1 MQLLRSIPFFVKKY
15 QFNFMGTKT
24 SILFLS
30 FLLFICFQSQA
41 QTISARILDSISK
54 EPIPFATIQFADESG
69 VISNTEGK
77 FSALLTDKNKP
88 TDSLFISSMGFKG
101 FATIIGN
108 FKDSIVL
115 LSPQNIELKNVI
127 VTNKNYTADE
137 IIDFVKNNLEKNYNT
152 SLTKKRLFFRDHYHQ
167 YINRT
172 NYTDFKSTIDAFD
185 KDFVENFLNSVPRTY
200 DYYTET
206 LADLTG
212 NLSKEK
218 QKIKLIKASKMYDK
232 NTVVDFDI
240 LEKKLNKLL
249 TENVKPDSYLKI
261 KSGLFGTK
269 IDNEELFGKQVDST
283 DVNALNKKME
293 EEKKRKENETL
304 YFANSRKNRIS
315 NLFKDL
321 IFIEDTEL
329 NFISKSK
336 KYNFTLKELDYLGA
350 DVVYVLNFEPKK
362 GADYKGTL
370 YINADDF
377 AVLRA
382 DYENVKSLKSFKLLG
397 IFSNEYLAKGKMI
410 FYKDANKR
418 YNLRYIEKEA
428 GTIGGAKRPLKIIEF
443 NKVVKGKN
451 RQNELSLEFDFAV
464 TNVTKYEIVVY
475 DTQEINNSYF
485 ETIKEDNTITPT
497 YLSRYDSEFWKGYNI
512 IEPNIAIR
520 TFTATEEKT
529 E

>member
-1 MQLLRSIPFFVKKY
+1 
-15 QFNFMGTKT
+15 
-24 SILFLS
+24 
-30 FLLFICFQSQA
+30 
-41 QTISARILDSISK
+41 
-54 EPIPFATIQFADESG
+54 
-69 VISNTEGK
+69 
-77 FSALLTDKNKP
+77 
-88 TDSLFISSMGFKG
+88 
-101 FATIIGN
+101 
-108 FKDSIVL
+108 
-115 LSPQNIELKNVI
+115 
-127 VTNKNYTADE
+127 
-137 IIDFVKNNLEKNYNT
+137 
-152 SLTKKRLFFRDHYHQ
+152 
-167 YINRT
+167 
-172 NYTDFKSTIDAFD
+172 
-185 KDFVENFLNSVPRTY
+185 
-200 DYYTET
+200 
-206 LADLTG
+206 
-212 NLSKEK
+212 
-218 QKIKLIKASKMYDK
+218 
-232 NTVVDFDI
+232 
-240 LEKKLNKLL
+240 
-249 TENVKPDSYLKI
+249 
-261 KSGLFGTK
+261 
-269 IDNEELFGKQVDST
+269 
-283 DVNALNKKME
+283 ME

-336 KYNFTLKELDYLGA
+336 KYNFTLKELDYLRA